1 MTKQRPDD
9 GARILDVLVDQTH
22 KDGRVLLTLG
32 SISWQGGDMEF
43 SATLTDPEGN
53 TLPFS
58 GEHAFMDLT
67 IENPLL
73 WQPRGYGEQPLYT
86 LRVEAKADG
95 RVMDAWE
102 RRIGLRAAAL
112 SIEKDQYGESFAHEI
127 NGVKIFA
134 MGASLVPGPGEEA
147 RRLLEDAAAANFNCV
162 RALGVCPDSF
172 YDACDELGLMVWQ
185 DFAFTGLSGELT
197 TELANS
203 IREQVRDAVKRLR
216 HHPSIVLWCGN
227 EGMELS
233 AGGAA
238 PRQRADYIRL
248 FEYIVPTELRKSDP
262 QAVYW
267 PSSPSSGGGFD
278 EPDSLSR
285 GDAHPKCSDRRDPG
299 RYVSSFGTPSC
310 PCLTT
315 IESFTGPGERNLFS
329 RAMEERSECRDSTA
343 HIMANIQ
350 RFYLCPTSFD
360 TLIYASQLAGARI
373 VSRAALHYRRHRG
386 RCMGALYR
394 QLNDS
399 CQGVSCSSI
408 DCSGRWKALHY
419 FARRFF
425 APLLLSLDEEDMLTQ
440 DTDSGAQRS
449 IQLCATND
457 TNTPRAVLIR
467 WALRDNLCR
476 VIREETISLTVPPLE
491 SVWLDRVFLPE
502 VDISGGLI
510 SYTLYERG
518 VPISFGTALFVP
530 PKYYDFR
537 DPGLRCRVE
546 GDEIVVASG
555 AYAQGVE
562 IRNAGEDLVLSDNYF
577 DMLPGERRVRI
588 LRGRPEG
595 LRLRSVYD
603 IK

>member
-9 GARILDVLVDQTH
+9 GRTARILDVLVDQTH
-22 KDGRVLLTLG
+22 EDGRVLITLG
-32 SISWQGGDMEF
+32 VSWQGGDMEF

-58 GEHAFMDLT
+58 GGHAFMDLT
-67 IENPLL
+67 VESPLL
-73 WQPRGYGEQPLYT
+73 WQPRGYGEQPLYA

-102 RRIGLRAAAL
+102 RRIGLRTAAL
-112 SIEKDQYGESFAHEI
+112 SIEKDPYGESFAQEI

-134 MGASLVPGPGEEA
+134 MGASVVPGPGEEA

-203 IREQVRDAVKRLR
+203 IREQVRNSVKRLR

-227 EGMELS
+227 DGMELS
-233 AGGAA
+233 ASGAA

-248 FEYIVPTELRKSDP
+248 FEYIIPTELRKTDP
-262 QAVYW
+262 AAVYW

-285 GDAHPKCSDRRDPG
+285 GDAHPRCSDTRDPG

-315 IESFTGPGERNLFS
+315 VESFTRPGERNLFS
-329 RAMEERSECRDSTA
+329 RAMEERSECRGSTA

-394 QLNDS
+394 QLNHS

-425 APLLLSLDEEDMLTQ
+425 APLLLSLDEGDML
-440 DTDSGAQRS
+440 DADSGTQKS
-449 IQLCATND
+449 IQLCVTND
-457 TNTPRAVLIR
+457 TNMPRAVLIK
-467 WALRDNLCR
+467 WALRDSLCR

-491 SVWLDRVFLPE
+491 SVWLDRIFLPKA
-502 VDISGGLI
+502 DISGGFI
-510 SYTLYERG
+510 SYTLYEKG
-518 VPISFGTALFVP
+518 APISFGTALFVP
-530 PKYYDFR
+530 PKYYEFR
-537 DPGLRCRVE
+537 DPGLLCRVE
-546 GDEIVVASG
+546 GDEIVVASE

-562 IRNAGEDLVLSDNYF
+562 IRNAGEDLILSDNYF